1 MNTNDRPEYS
11 TNELLKL
18 ALTMLDV
25 ARENQVERKRNQNW
39 LVKNTTLEVIRAR
52 VAANKG
58 KVK

>member
-25 ARENQVERKRNQNW
+25 ARENQVERKRN
-39 LVKNTTLEVIRAR
+39 
-52 VAANKG
+52 
-58 KVK
+58 